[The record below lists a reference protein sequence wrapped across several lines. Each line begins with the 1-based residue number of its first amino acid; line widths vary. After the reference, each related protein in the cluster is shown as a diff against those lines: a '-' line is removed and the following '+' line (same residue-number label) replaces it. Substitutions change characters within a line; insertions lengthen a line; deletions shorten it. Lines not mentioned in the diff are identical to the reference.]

1 MIREKKLFLF
11 VTTRNCE
18 CTGHNHK
25 IIVNTEGKLQL
36 KMNTDCMIIGNIL
49 SNKTYYV
56 PDTATVCNVCT
67 S

>member
-1 MIREKKLFLF
+1 
-11 VTTRNCE
+11 
-18 CTGHNHK
+18 
-25 IIVNTEGKLQL
+25 
-36 KMNTDCMIIGNIL
+36 MNTDCMIIGNIL